1 MKYFTNIDNLFRSM
15 IRSVT
20 NAPQVYKMQIQEKN
34 YKVQLVKAN
43 GDADI
48 ARKELTDF
56 LVKKRSSFPRLFFL
70 SNEELIDIF
79 GRSDDLIEMLMDG
92 QQLTFL
98 QNLFEGIDMLQVS
111 SSKRLEGMT
120 SKLGEYVDF
129 STSIPTTGVFP
140 EKWLKA
146 LENRIAL
153 ELKRNLFY
161 CYE

>member
-1 MKYFTNIDNLFRSM
+1 
-15 IRSVT
+15 
-20 NAPQVYKMQIQEKN
+20 MQIQEKN

>member
-1 MKYFTNIDNLFRSM
+1 M

>member
-1 MKYFTNIDNLFRSM
+1 
-15 IRSVT
+15 
-20 NAPQVYKMQIQEKN
+20 
-34 YKVQLVKAN
+34 
-43 GDADI
+43 
-48 ARKELTDF
+48 
-56 LVKKRSSFPRLFFL
+56 
-70 SNEELIDIF
+70 
-79 GRSDDLIEMLMDG
+79 MLMDG